1 MVLKPDDT
9 NSGFKRKAR
18 IVACGN
24 FIGQYESYDVSNL
37 DVAVSRSVLMVS
49 AKREYRLGV
58 LDIRTAFLNAE
69 IELGRVVVVKP
80 PQLLTDFRLQSQ
92 KGAWVLMKALYGL
105 KESPGLWSEHRD
117 GQLSSMVVNLG
128 GVRQKWLQSTTHSSV
143 WLLVEKKEG
152 SRVEKLRKGIGE
164 KTHMQELESMC
175 ETDVPNGVDFPMAEN

>member
-37 DVAVSRSVLMVS
+37 DAAVFRSVLMVS
-49 AKREYRLGV
+49 AKREHRLGV

-69 IELGRVVVVKP
+69 IEPGRVVVVRP
-80 PQLLTDFRLQSQ
+80 PQLLSDFGLQPE
-92 KGAWVLMKALYGL
+92 KGAWVLLKALYGL

-117 GQLSSMVVNLG
+117 GQLRSMVVEIG
-128 GVRQKWLQSTTHSSV
+128 GVRHRWLQSTTHSS
-143 WLLVEKKEG
+143 
-152 SRVEKLRKGIGE
+152 
-164 KTHMQELESMC
+164 
-175 ETDVPNGVDFPMAEN
+175 